1 MITILLIAITWYAT
15 KIYYTG
21 DPKINIPGLADHGLI
36 TAKCSRCAQ
45 HMVIREEDLRTPFYC
60 IVCK

>member
-15 KIYYTG
+15 KLYYTR

-36 TAKCSRCAQ
+36 IDKCVRCAQ
-45 HMVIREEDLRTPFYC
+45 QMVIREEDLRTPFYC
-60 IVCK
+60 RTCK